1 MQIDHNLIAE
11 LEDLLGVDRLTVQ
24 YQRLLAD
31 LDEAIAQITTL
42 LPQGPSAEIG
52 QKAHKVAGG
61 AAILGLVDLAAK
73 LRACQDAVHAQDAG
87 SLAAHVAALTPL
99 RAGLTG
105 LLRQRQ
111 AAA

>member
-73 LRACQDAVHAQDAG
+73 LRACQDAG